1 MIWAL
6 HQHNSMLRSV
16 RNGNSEQEEIERWR
30 ELMWYLGRNPSSHKL
45 VLNDGSISR
54 PLDLHNMLLNRR
66 SPTHRHVSYMCVLS
80 NYTVYVNTYGQCMQ
94 IIVLYRFYCC
104 KYRLYGR
111 VRIEYLSICYVPVS
125 ALHSSWHGLRKPVW
139 KTLMTH
145 FIPAWI
151 YSNPQKAS
159 CFSALAGLFQSLSAT
174 TNVQWGWSRV
184 TVESVTVARTPQSS
198 SGSVKAPRCVWAH
211 YPAAVWMLLHKDANQ
226 EVQHVSEEWSS
237 MRNLL
242 DSLVRLGFISK

>member
-30 ELMWYLGRNPSSHKL
+30 ELVWYLGRNPSSHKL
-45 VLNDGSISR
+45 VLTDGSISR

-94 IIVLYRFYCC
+94 IIVLYCFYCC

-159 CFSALAGLFQSLSAT
+159 CFFSFGSAFSVFKCHHKRSMGLISGDGGVRDSRKDSAIFKWFCQSSEVCLGSLSGRGMNA
-174 TNVQWGWSRV
+174 S
-184 TVESVTVARTPQSS
+184 PQRRKP
-198 SGSVKAPRCVWAH
+198 GG
-211 YPAAVWMLLHKDANQ
+211 AACLWRM
-226 EVQHVSEEWSS
+226 E
-237 MRNLL
+237 
-242 DSLVRLGFISK
+242 

>member
-30 ELMWYLGRNPSSHKL
+30 ELVWYLGRNPSSHKL
-45 VLNDGSISR
+45 VLTDGSISR

-94 IIVLYRFYCC
+94 IIVLYCFYCC

-125 ALHSSWHGLRKPVW
+125 ALHSSLCEKPWWLILSQHEFTVIH
-139 KTLMTH
+139 KKLH
-145 FIPAWI
+145 V
-151 YSNPQKAS
+151 
-159 CFSALAGLFQSLSAT
+159 FSALARLFQSLSAT

-184 TVESVTVARTPQSS
+184 TVESVTVARTPRSS

-242 DSLVRLGFISK
+242 DSLEGLGFISK